1 MFGFLVLE
9 PAGGLFGRS
18 IEGRGLTFPS
28 RLGFGNGSALRGF
41 IQ

>member
-1 MFGFLVLE
+1 MFGLPDLE
-9 PAGGLFGRS
+9 PAGGLFGNFV
-18 IEGRGLTFPS
+18 EGRGATFPS